1 MPQPNSFGEF
11 LDANSHKL
19 QTIGFTGTRKGMSS
33 PQEDTLCNLLS
44 LLSGFIAVAHHGDCL
59 GADAE
64 FHELCRETG
73 LKIHVHPPLQ

>member
-1 MPQPNSFGEF
+1 
-11 LDANSHKL
+11 
-19 QTIGFTGTRKGMSS
+19 MSS